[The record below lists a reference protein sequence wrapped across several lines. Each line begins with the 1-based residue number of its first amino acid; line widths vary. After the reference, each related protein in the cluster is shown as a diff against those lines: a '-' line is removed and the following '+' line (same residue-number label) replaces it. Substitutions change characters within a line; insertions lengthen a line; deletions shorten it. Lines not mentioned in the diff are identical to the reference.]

1 MGAYLLDTDH
11 LSYLQERHPN
21 VVNRLARLSPADQV
35 PTSVINIGELL
46 RGVYQLPKSRRQR
59 ELLLWYH
66 QAVRRMDAILPV
78 TQAAAECFAEVD
90 TALRRKGKPIPTND
104 IWVAAVATVKGA
116 VLVTN
121 DGHFAQV
128 DRLKV
133 ENWTL

>member
-21 VVNRLARLSPADQV
+21 VVNRLARLSPDDQV
-35 PTSVINIGELL
+35 LTSVINIGELL
-46 RGVYQLPKSRRQR
+46 RGVYRLPKGRRQR
-59 ELLLWYH
+59 ELLHWYH

-78 TQAAAECFAEVD
+78 TRAAAEYFAEVD
-90 TALRRKGKPIPTND
+90 TALRRKGNPIPVND
-104 IWVAAVATVKGA
+104 VWVAAVASVKGA

-121 DGHFAQV
+121 DGHFAYV
-128 DRLKV
+128 DGLKV